1 MKVIRILLVLVILV
15 SLFFF
20 IRATDLR
27 QVAISMQQV
36 GYNFVVLILVTF
48 IAALLATVGWKYC
61 MGAPG
66 KHLPLWELFLV
77 RVVGEAV
84 ALVNPTSIVVGE
96 AVKVFLLREKE
107 IERKTVVAS
116 MLISR
121 AVMASTQ
128 LFLFLL
134 MGLFLLSK
142 GGFAWQFPHFTPLF
156 YVVLLGSVSMLIF
169 LTQTSWVRKVIRPT
183 RFGTALAQWT
193 AELRQQAQELRLDL
207 AFFYKTSKR
216 SLALATLFFTM
227 HWIFGGME
235 FYFILLFL
243 GVKATIMQ
251 AILVDMGVVFFKAT
265 GAFVPGQIG
274 IEEYGNKVMLSMIGL
289 PGTEIWVAASILR
302 RARQLFWIGF
312 GLLIYFRMNKKWGSA
327 LRQP

>member
-20 IRATDLR
+20 IRATDLQ
-27 QVAISMQQV
+27 QVVLSMQQV
-36 GYNFVVLILVTF
+36 GYKFVILILVTF
-48 IAALLATVGWKYC
+48 IAALLATIGWRYC
-61 MGAPG
+61 MGEPG
-66 KHLPLWELFLV
+66 KNLPLWELFLV

-128 LFLFLL
+128 LLLFLL
-134 MGLFLLSK
+134 MGIFLLWK
-142 GGFAWQFPHFTPLF
+142 GGFSWQFPQFSPLF
-156 YVVLLGSVSMLIF
+156 YLVLPGSIGLVLF
-169 LTQTSWVRKVIRPT
+169 LMRSPWLRNTLRPT
-183 RFGTALAQWT
+183 RFGTALAQRT
-193 AELRQQAQELRLDL
+193 AVLRQKVREVRLELVL
-207 AFFYKTSKR
+207 FYTTSQR
-216 SLALATLFFTM
+216 NLALAALFFTV

-251 AILVDMGVVFFKAT
+251 AILVDMGVVFFKAM

-274 IEEYGNKVMLSMIGL
+274 IEEYGNKVMLAMIGV

-327 LRQP
+327 LREP